1 MSGMTASCSQAKVR
15 AGAAEP
21 GLDLVGDHQ
30 HVVLDA
36 QPAHVVQ
43 VAGRRHDHA
52 GLALHRLDQD
62 GHGRLVD
69 GRGERVGV
77 AVRHRAEAGRVR
89 AVVGLGDVVAGEA
102 DDADRAAVE
111 VAVHD
116 HDRRVPVG
124 HALDLVPP
132 APGHLERRLDALGA
146 GVHRQHHLLAGQ
158 RARARRRTGPSRSW
172 WNARLVRVS
181 RSSCSLAAATR
192 PGCRWPKFRAEYAAR
207 KSRYR
212 LPSSS
217 AHPRALAVGHH
228 HRQRVVVVRAVDFL
242 ELDRTERHVPTVHHG
257 RSGRRP
263 DALHQ
268 FPSDVGRAVTQ
279 RRPSVRL
286 PPCLQFRGFEA
297 RGDVG

>member
-1 MSGMTASCSQAKVR
+1 MSGTTASCSQAKVR

-52 GLALHRLDQD
+52 GFALHRLDQD

-69 GRGERVGV
+69 RRGERVGV
-77 AVRHRAEAGRVR
+77 AVRHRAEAGRVG

-124 HALDLVPP
+124 HALDLVAP
-132 APGHLERRLDALGA
+132 APGHLQRGLDALGA

-158 RARARRRTGPSRSW
+158 RRELGAERPEQVVVEGPAGEGQPVQLLLGGGDERRVPVAEVDGG
-172 WNARLVRVS
+172 VRRQEVEVPV
-181 RSSCSLAAATR
+181 AVVV
-192 PGCRWPKFRAEYAAR
+192 P
-207 KSRYR
+207 
-212 LPSSS
+212 
-217 AHPRALAVGHH
+217 HPRPLAVGHH

-279 RRPSVRL
+279 RRPTLVAAL
-286 PPCLQFRGFEA
+286 PQFRGFEA